1 MATKK
6 ARAPKKAKSAVKQ
19 PKPAPKPSVKTP
31 VILPPESPEEAA
43 SSPAVP
49 FELPFEIDSEKI
61 EQSLNKLKE
70 QVVTLAKKGRYTKV
84 RFKFRG
90 KQLLPD
96 IPLAAVVAVE
106 GATFYWAGVL
116 RALVFTLAGR
126 TLIDV
131 ELVNDS
137 EKRLAKGK
145 EALLS
150 GDLDE
155 ALKAFHEAVDMD
167 GENPNTHLNLGIALK
182 LKGDHPA
189 AREALT
195 KARDLDP
202 KAPTAMEAERL
213 LKTLTTAMVV
223 AT

>member
-6 ARAPKKAKSAVKQ
+6 ARGPKRSKAPVKVTPPKKEAVVEKEPVEASA
-19 PKPAPKPSVKTP
+19 PA
-31 VILPPESPEEAA
+31 
-43 SSPAVP
+43 
-49 FELPFEIDSEKI
+49 LPFEIDPQKVEA
-61 EQSLNKLKE
+61 SLLKLRD

-106 GATFYWAGVL
+106 GATFYWAGLL

-150 GDLDE
+150 GDLEE
-155 ALKAFHEAVDMD
+155 ALTAFREARDMD
-167 GENPNTHLNLGIALK
+167 EENPNVHLNLGIALK

-189 AREALT
+189 ARTSLE
-195 KARDLDP
+195 RCRELDP
-202 KAPTAMEAERL
+202 KAPTAHEAERL

-223 AT
+223 AP

>member
-6 ARAPKKAKSAVKQ
+6 AGSSKRPKTVKSVVKPKPKKQAVVEVMRDE
-19 PKPAPKPSVKTP
+19 P
-31 VILPPESPEEAA
+31 LEATA
-43 SSPAVP
+43 SPA
-49 FELPFEIDSEKI
+49 LPFEIDPQKI
-61 EQSLNKLKE
+61 EASLIKLRD

-106 GATFYWAGVL
+106 GATFYWAGIL

-126 TLIDV
+126 TLIDI

-155 ALKAFHEAVDMD
+155 ALKAFRQARDMD
-167 GENPNTHLNLGIALK
+167 EENPSVHLNLGIALK
-182 LKGDHPA
+182 LKGDHA
-189 AREALT
+189 EARASLERC
-195 KARDLDP
+195 RDLDP
-202 KAPTAMEAERL
+202 KAATAGEAERL
-213 LKTLTTAMVV
+213 LKTLTTAIVV
-223 AT
+223 TPS

>member
-6 ARAPKKAKSAVKQ
+6 AGRTPPTKRQSQKPRAPKADE
-19 PKPAPKPSVKTP
+19 TR
-31 VILPPESPEEAA
+31 PEGKGI
-43 SSPAVP
+43 
-49 FELPFEIDSEKI
+49 LPFEIDPKKVEA
-61 EQSLNKLKE
+61 SLNKLRD
-70 QVVTLAKKGRYTKV
+70 QLVAWAKKGRYTKV

-106 GATFYWAGVL
+106 GATFYWTGLL
-116 RALVFTLAGR
+116 RALVFNLAGR

-137 EKRLAKGK
+137 EKQLAKGK

-155 ALKAFHEAVDMD
+155 ALRAFQAAFDMD
-167 GENPNTHLNLGIALK
+167 HDNPVVHLNLGIAWK
-182 LKGDHPA
+182 LKGESGQ
-189 AREALT
+189 ARSALERA
-195 KARDLDP
+195 KALDP
-202 KAPTAMEAERL
+202 EGPTGVEAERL
-213 LKTLTTAMVV
+213 LGTLKPAGPTP
-223 AT
+223 

>member
-1 MATKK
+1 MKTSKS
-6 ARAPKKAKSAVKQ
+6 PKKVLVKV
-19 PKPAPKPSVKTP
+19 PVVKVVGKPLSKKKEPLEAPA
-31 VILPPESPEEAA
+31 SPT
-43 SSPAVP
+43 
-49 FELPFEIDSEKI
+49 LPFEIDPRKI
-61 EQSLNKLKE
+61 EASLNKLKD
-70 QVVTLAKKGRYTKV
+70 QVVTLAKRGRYTKV

-106 GATFYWAGVL
+106 GATFYWAGIL

-137 EKRLAKGK
+137 EKRLVKGK

-150 GDLDE
+150 GDLEE
-155 ALKAFHEAVDMD
+155 ALAAFREAEDMD
-167 GENPNTHLNLGIALK
+167 SENPAVHLNLGIALK

-189 AREALT
+189 ARTALER
-195 KARDLDP
+195 ARELDP
-202 KAPTAMEAERL
+202 KGPMALEAERL

-223 AT
+223 AP

>member
-6 ARAPKKAKSAVKQ
+6 AGAPRKAKSAVKA
-19 PKPAPKPSVKTP
+19 PKAKKPAPARAVDEVTVEPGS
-31 VILPPESPEEAA
+31 PPT
-43 SSPAVP
+43 
-49 FELPFEIDSEKI
+49 LPFEIDPQKI
-61 EQSLNKLKE
+61 EASLNKLKE
-70 QVVTLAKKGRYTKV
+70 QVVTLARKGRYTKV

-137 EKRLAKGK
+137 EKELARGK

-150 GDLDE
+150 GDLDD
-155 ALKAFHEAVDMD
+155 ALAAFERAREMD
-167 GENPNTHLNLGIALK
+167 GESPAVHLSLGIALK
-182 LKGDHPA
+182 LKGDHPRARA
-189 AREALT
+189 ALER
-195 KARDLDP
+195 ARDLDP
-202 KAPTAMEAERL
+202 RAATAAEAERL
-213 LKTLTTAMVV
+213 LKTLGTAMVV
-223 AT
+223 SP

>member
-6 ARAPKKAKSAVKQ
+6 ARTPKKPKS
-19 PKPAPKPSVKTP
+19 SVKASP
-31 VILPPESPEEAA
+31 VKKKPVVVEAEE
-43 SSPAVP
+43 SSPT
-49 FELPFEIDSEKI
+49 LPFEIDPKKI
-61 EQSLNKLKE
+61 EASLNKLKE

-106 GATFYWAGVL
+106 GATFYWAGLL
-116 RALVFTLAGR
+116 RVLVFTLAGR
-126 TLIDV
+126 AVIDV

-137 EKRLAKGK
+137 EKKLARGK

-155 ALKAFHEAVDMD
+155 ALALFTEARDMD
-167 GENPNTHLNLGIALK
+167 VDSPAVHLNLGIALK

-189 AREALT
+189 ARASLE

-202 KAPTAMEAERL
+202 KAPTAHEAERL

-223 AT
+223 AS

>member
-6 ARAPKKAKSAVKQ
+6 VRAAK
-19 PKPAPKPSVKTP
+19 KPAPKKVVKP
-31 VILPPESPEEAA
+31 VIVVEARPSA
-43 SSPAVP
+43 PA
-49 FELPFEIDSEKI
+49 LPFEIDPRKVEA
-61 EQSLNKLKE
+61 SLNKLKE
-70 QVVTLAKKGRYTKV
+70 QVVSIAKKGRYTKV

-126 TLIDV
+126 AVIDV

-137 EKRLAKGK
+137 EKKLAAGK
-145 EALLS
+145 ESLLS

-155 ALKAFHEAVDMD
+155 ALAHFRAAQDMD
-167 GENPNTHLNLGIALK
+167 EANPAVHLNLGIALK
-182 LKGDHPA
+182 LKGDHSG

-195 KARDLDP
+195 QAVKLDP
-202 KAPTAMEAERL
+202 RGPLAHEAERL
-213 LKTLTTAMVV
+213 LKTLTTAIVV
-223 AT
+223 AS